1 MASTKSSIAWSFSA
15 ARQRVT
21 ARAIAFS
28 ETYRGGPL
36 RLLYGIV
43 MPLLR
48 AAFLSDAE
56 HRELLTQAGFSE
68 VTTKHFPGEN
78 WICAL
83 GRKPT

>member
-1 MASTKSSIAWSFSA
+1 M
-15 ARQRVT
+15 R
-21 ARAIAFS
+21 
-28 ETYRGGPL
+28 
-36 RLLYGIV
+36 
-43 MPLLR
+43 LLR